1 MAKKTLSSVCIGVL
15 ALQGDFREHIL
26 MLSTLG
32 VPTKEIRHASELDAI
47 DALILPGGESTAVAI
62 LESAETSFTSLP
74 AKRPGIFDAIREK
87 VLSGMP
93 TWGTCM
99 GSILLAKQIE
109 GSVQGRIGVMDIVVR
124 RNAFGPQRASSE
136 IPISIPAIDSLPF
149 PGVFIRAPLI
159 CSVGANVEILS
170 RTDEGIIMA
179 QEQHMLATVFHPEV
193 VNDDRVHRYFLTELV
208 GVT

>member
-1 MAKKTLSSVCIGVL
+1 
-15 ALQGDFREHIL
+15 

>member
-1 MAKKTLSSVCIGVL
+1 
-15 ALQGDFREHIL
+15 
-26 MLSTLG
+26 
-32 VPTKEIRHASELDAI
+32 
-47 DALILPGGESTAVAI
+47 
-62 LESAETSFTSLP
+62 
-74 AKRPGIFDAIREK
+74 
-87 VLSGMP
+87 
-93 TWGTCM
+93 M